1 MAENDVPPRPY
12 TLPGGAV
19 KRSLLLLGRG
29 IRSEKRTATIAIIAS
44 SAYGL
49 GVVASGWGLGQIT
62 DRVVVP
68 AIQTGT
74 VEVTTVLG
82 AGAILI
88 AIGILTA
95 AGVSLRRIFAGM
107 TALGVQAGHRR
118 VVTRQYLRLPMS
130 WHRRHPTGQLLSNAD
145 ADAEA
150 ASDVFNP
157 VPFALGV
164 LVMILLASAAMLS
177 ADLVVGIIGVSV
189 LPLILIVNGV
199 YRTRMTPAITKVQ
212 AQRAKVAD
220 VAHESFEAATIVKAL
235 GTEALEARR
244 FAAETDELRAANVR
258 VGKIRSVFDPIID
271 LLPSLATLAVLTVG
285 AVRAR
290 ADLVD
295 VGDIVT
301 AAYLLTVMAFPVR
314 AIGFVLGD
322 LPRSLVGHD
331 RISRVADARG
341 YLRDGRRPLPGA
353 GGIDLTVEG
362 ISLAVQDEIAGPH
375 IPLLHDISFTVP
387 AGATVAI
394 VGSTGAG
401 KTTLMD
407 VVTRLTDP
415 TSGSVQYNGID
426 VRELTDE
433 ARTGA
438 VAYVSQSSFIF
449 EDSIRNNVDLSTDSH
464 MNDDEVRQALRI
476 AQADGFVSELPEGIH
491 TIVGERGASLSG
503 GQRQR
508 VAIARALVR
517 RPRLL
522 ILDDATSAVDPV
534 VEQAILAG
542 LRELTGGAT
551 VLVVAYRTST
561 IVLADWVVHVE
572 GGRVADVGRHE
583 ELLARDPGYAE
594 IVTAYARDRE
604 QREARA

>member
-1 MAENDVPPRPY
+1 
-12 TLPGGAV
+12 
-19 KRSLLLLGRG
+19 
-29 IRSEKRTATIAIIAS
+29 
-44 SAYGL
+44 
-49 GVVASGWGLGQIT
+49 
-62 DRVVVP
+62 
-68 AIQTGT
+68 
-74 VEVTTVLG
+74 
-82 AGAILI
+82 
-88 AIGILTA
+88 
-95 AGVSLRRIFAGM
+95 
-107 TALGVQAGHRR
+107 RR

-235 GTEALEARR
+235 GIEALEARR
-244 FAAETDELRAANVR
+244 FAAETDELRAADVR
-258 VGKIRSVFDPIID
+258 AGKIRSAFDPSID
-271 LLPSLATLAVLTVG
+271 LLRSLATLAVLTVR

-290 ADLVD
+290 AGLLD

-341 YLRDGRRPLPGA
+341 YLRAGRRDLPGA

-362 ISLAVQDEIAGPH
+362 LSLAVQDEIAGPH
-375 IPLLHDISFTVP
+375 IPLLRDISFTVP

-433 ARTGA
+433 
-438 VAYVSQSSFIF
+438 
-449 EDSIRNNVDLSTDSH
+449 
-464 MNDDEVRQALRI
+464 
-476 AQADGFVSELPEGIH
+476 
-491 TIVGERGASLSG
+491 
-503 GQRQR
+503 
-508 VAIARALVR
+508 
-517 RPRLL
+517 
-522 ILDDATSAVDPV
+522 
-534 VEQAILAG
+534 
-542 LRELTGGAT
+542 
-551 VLVVAYRTST
+551 
-561 IVLADWVVHVE
+561 
-572 GGRVADVGRHE
+572 
-583 ELLARDPGYAE
+583 
-594 IVTAYARDRE
+594 
-604 QREARA
+604 